1 MITNVDAVTVFN
13 SRLDSESRRNK
24 YIPTLIRGVS
34 YVEAKGA
41 TVNGNG
47 VWSDS
52 VQYKIRVPVQAKIQD
67 DRTYLPDLEYA
78 KLDDEAARKHWTI
91 QKQDLVVLGDASELD
106 GGSAVF
112 EDMLNSYAREH
123 SLNLIRV
130 TEYADDTM
138 GGSRHTRHWR
148 IGGQ

>member
-1 MITNVDAVTVFN
+1 MITNVIAVTVFN
-13 SRLDSESRRNK
+13 SRVDSGSRRNK
-24 YIPTLIRGVS
+24 YMPTLIRGVT

-52 VQYKIRVPVQAKIQD
+52 VQYKIRVPIRAKIQD
-67 DRTYLPDLEYA
+67 GRTYLPGLEYA

-91 QKQDLVVLGDASELD
+91 QKQDLVVLGDVSDLD
-106 GGSAVF
+106 DGSAVF
-112 EDMLNSYAREH
+112 EDTLNNYAKEH

-138 GGSRHTRHWR
+138 GGSRYTRHWR